1 MAVSASHT
9 GWLYSGADARLDTYY
24 RGTRVSS
31 LNATGVTAGIDDIIL
46 RLGTDS
52 DGAMV
57 LRTATLAADTVL
69 TGVLVGTPVSQAL
82 AANSVMIANVTAS
95 GDIGIY
101 VNLGGNS
108 QEVLHADASA
118 DILRLGWG
126 LTQVF
131 VSVGAVDTF
140 DVTATA
146 VGLIDNV
153 SLELGTDDDSVLRH
167 RTATLAANTAL
178 TDVLAGTPAS
188 AATPANSLLVSNITA
203 DGDIAFFTVNAA
215 GANSIEAVRIDA
227 SAGLVVV
234 NEAAADLDFRVE
246 GDTNANMIV
255 MDAGTD
261 SIAFGVAVVAGAP
274 LAISNLTGRTLVTAV
289 GNAIHVP
296 AGSLTDGGGTGTIA
310 VLATAFVGARTVLA
324 TNTITYTDAVGL
336 RVLNPVASTGAT
348 FTNIRSI
355 WSEGNIQIGVI
366 DDFGTTQ
373 PTAAV
378 VLRTGTAP
386 SGAVV
391 SSGAIYSDGTV
402 MRKAIADGTN
412 SNVET

>member
-153 SLELGTDDDSVLRH
+153 SL
-167 RTATLAANTAL
+167 
-178 TDVLAGTPAS
+178 
-188 AATPANSLLVSNITA
+188 
-203 DGDIAFFTVNAA
+203 
-215 GANSIEAVRIDA
+215 
-227 SAGLVVV
+227 
-234 NEAAADLDFRVE
+234 
-246 GDTNANMIV
+246 
-255 MDAGTD
+255 
-261 SIAFGVAVVAGAP
+261 
-274 LAISNLTGRTLVTAV
+274 
-289 GNAIHVP
+289 
-296 AGSLTDGGGTGTIA
+296 
-310 VLATAFVGARTVLA
+310 
-324 TNTITYTDAVGL
+324 
-336 RVLNPVASTGAT
+336 
-348 FTNIRSI
+348 
-355 WSEGNIQIGVI
+355 
-366 DDFGTTQ
+366 
-373 PTAAV
+373 
-378 VLRTGTAP
+378 
-386 SGAVV
+386 
-391 SSGAIYSDGTV
+391 
-402 MRKAIADGTN
+402 
-412 SNVET
+412 